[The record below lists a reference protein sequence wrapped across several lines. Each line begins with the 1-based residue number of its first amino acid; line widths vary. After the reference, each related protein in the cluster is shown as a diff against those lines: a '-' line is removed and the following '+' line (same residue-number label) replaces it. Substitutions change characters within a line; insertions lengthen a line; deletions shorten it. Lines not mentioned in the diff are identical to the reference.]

1 MEFTFEAIGTNTF
14 LTYMAEIE
22 EFDEFSMKMLEHNEI
37 EGILPFSYLQENR
50 KKKIRYAITSYETLE
65 SYIRRPLSLPK
76 ILNILESIA
85 RTALELEEYMLYMNG
100 IVLKPSYMYTEIG
113 TGKTRLVY
121 LPVKNTGNID
131 VFGFLRN
138 LLGTIQ
144 YEAPE
149 NAVCILRISND
160 INSGKITGLEQLLT
174 AVREAEG
181 GREKAKISREDGPVI
196 HQNTA
201 ERLEPVREPEP
212 VWEPNPA
219 PYVSVMQ
226 QPVKAEEEKPKEKG
240 KKSFGLFGGEKK
252 EKEKAKPKKKKQDV
266 KMISPGF
273 AIPGMGPEISASPV
287 SDAAEIPVPSEIQG
301 GKKGFSGFKKKSKT
315 EAAPAVRKGALPVDA
330 PPMSIPAYPVKEE
343 RKLDFGKTIISQPD
357 DEVTVVEGCGENPGQ
372 HISYILRRA
381 NGQKMYLE
389 QSITKIGRESAYVD
403 FYIGDNLQIGRSHAE
418 IIRRGQDFFIK
429 DNNSKNHTYVN
440 GRMVIG
446 EELVQLKAGDTIT
459 LANEVFEYHEI

>member
-14 LTYMAEIE
+14 LTYMADIE

-100 IVLKPSYMYTEIG
+100 IVLEPSYMYTEIG

-174 AVREAEG
+174 AIRDAEG
-181 GREKAKISREDGPVI
+181 DRGKIKIPQADDPVI
-196 HQNTA
+196 HQKTD
-201 ERLEPVREPEP
+201 EKPEP
-212 VWEPNPA
+212 VWEPEPVQYM
-219 PYVSVMQ
+219 PVMQ
-226 QPVKAEEEKPKEKG
+226 QPIKAEEEKTKEEKPKEKG

-252 EKEKAKPKKKKQDV
+252 EKAKPKKKKQDA

-273 AIPGMGPEISASPV
+273 AIPGMGPEITTPPV
-287 SDAAEIPVPSEIQG
+287 ADAVEIPVSSEI
-301 GKKGFSGFKKKSKT
+301 KG
-315 EAAPAVRKGALPVDA
+315 
-330 PPMSIPAYPVKEE
+330 
-343 RKLDFGKTIISQPD
+343 
-357 DEVTVVEGCGENPGQ
+357 
-372 HISYILRRA
+372 
-381 NGQKMYLE
+381 
-389 QSITKIGRESAYVD
+389 
-403 FYIGDNLQIGRSHAE
+403 
-418 IIRRGQDFFIK
+418 
-429 DNNSKNHTYVN
+429 
-440 GRMVIG
+440 
-446 EELVQLKAGDTIT
+446 
-459 LANEVFEYHEI
+459 

>member
-14 LTYMAEIE
+14 LTYMADIE

-100 IVLKPSYMYTEIG
+100 IVLEPSYMYTEIG

-174 AVREAEG
+174 AIRDAEG
-181 GREKAKISREDGPVI
+181 DRGKIKIPQTDSPVI
-196 HQNTA
+196 HQKTD
-201 ERLEPVREPEP
+201 EKPEP
-212 VWEPNPA
+212 VWEPEPVQYM
-219 PYVSVMQ
+219 PVMQ
-226 QPVKAEEEKPKEKG
+226 QPIKAEEEKTKEEKPKEKG

-252 EKEKAKPKKKKQDV
+252 EKEKAKPKKKKQDA

-273 AIPGMGPEISASPV
+273 AIPGMGPEITTPPV
-287 SDAAEIPVPSEIQG
+287 ADAAEIPVSSEIQG
-301 GKKGFSGFKKKSKT
+301 GKKGFSGFKKKAKT
-315 EAAPAVRKGALPVDA
+315 ESAPAVRKGAFPMEA
-330 PPMSIPAYPVKEE
+330 PLMNIPAYPLNEE
-343 RKLDFGKTIISQPD
+343 KKLDFGKTIISQPD

-389 QSITKIGRESAYVD
+389 QNITKIGRESAYVD
-403 FYIGDNLQIGRSHAE
+403 FYIGDKLQIGRSHAE

-440 GRMVIG
+440 GRMVVG